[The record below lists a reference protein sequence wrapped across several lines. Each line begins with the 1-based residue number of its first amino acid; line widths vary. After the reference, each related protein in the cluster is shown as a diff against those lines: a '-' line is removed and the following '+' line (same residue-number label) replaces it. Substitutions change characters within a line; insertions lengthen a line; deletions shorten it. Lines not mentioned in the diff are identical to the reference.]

1 MANDRASLI
10 LNEYQDSVKAY
21 RKKEESMKF
30 GFDLFKIS
38 YVPSPDLE
46 FMEKEMT

>member
-1 MANDRASLI
+1 MI
-10 LNEYQDSVKAY
+10 LQEYADSVKGY

-38 YVPSPDLE
+38 YVPSSDLE
-46 FMEKEMT
+46 FIEKEME